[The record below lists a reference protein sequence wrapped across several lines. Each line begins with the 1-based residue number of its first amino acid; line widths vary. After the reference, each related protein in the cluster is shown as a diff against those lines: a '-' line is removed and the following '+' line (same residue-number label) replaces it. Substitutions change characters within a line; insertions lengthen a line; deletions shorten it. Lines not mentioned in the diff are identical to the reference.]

1 MPQDTQTTS
10 QELSPV
16 ILLCDDHPMIRA
28 GISAGLNS
36 EFGECEII
44 EVENVKRALFKINS
58 ENVSVAVLDLRLP
71 DGSGLDIARHIA
83 EQELGIPCII
93 LTSVSDPRAVIEASD
108 TGVVH
113 AFIEKDADIEPILK
127 AVRAALEGM
136 FLLSPNQVKS
146 ALRQISNEEKLD
158 PVSNLTAR
166 EKEIMDL
173 IADGFSDDETGEKL
187 FISSSTIRNAL
198 TGIYR
203 KLGVENRTQA
213 TAAIWAGRK
222 GETTF

>member
-1 MPQDTQTTS
+1 MPQDTEATS
-10 QELSPV
+10 QELPPV
-16 ILLCDDHPMIRA
+16 FLLCDDHPMIRA
-28 GISAGLNS
+28 GISAGLKG
-36 EFGECEII
+36 EFAECEII

-71 DGSGLDIARHIA
+71 DGSGLDIARPIA
-83 EQELGIPCII
+83 EQELEIPCII
-93 LTSVSDPRAVIEASD
+93 VTSVSDPRAVIEASD

-127 AVRAALEGM
+127 AVSAALEGL

-146 ALRQISNEEKLD
+146 ALRQISTENKLD
-158 PVSNLTAR
+158 VTASLTER
-166 EKEIMDL
+166 EKEIMHL
-173 IADGFSDDETGEKL
+173 IADGLSDDETGEKL
-187 FISSSTIRNAL
+187 FISSSTVRNAL

-213 TAAIWAGRK
+213 TAAMWASRK

>member
-1 MPQDTQTTS
+1 MSQDIEGTS
-10 QELSPV
+10 QDLAPV
-16 ILLCDDHPMIRA
+16 FLLCDDHPMIRA
-28 GISAGLNS
+28 GIAAGLRG
-36 EFGECEII
+36 EFGHCEII

-58 ENVSVAVLDLRLP
+58 ENISVAVLDLRLP

-83 EQELGIPCII
+83 EQELEVPCII
-93 LTSVSDPRAVIEASD
+93 VTSVSDPRAVIEASN

-127 AVRAALEGM
+127 AVSAALEGL
-136 FLLSPNQVKS
+136 FLLSPNQVKG
-146 ALRQISNEEKLD
+146 AMRQISTENKLD
-158 PVSNLTAR
+158 ATATLTAR
-166 EKEIMDL
+166 EKEIMNL
-173 IADGFSDDETGEKL
+173 IADGLSDDEAGEKL
-187 FISSSTIRNAL
+187 FISSSTVRNAL